1 MVKLKKILT
10 CVLCVALVA
19 SLGGCTTYDNFKH
32 AFIDGGTSDD
42 TQTIKI
48 GVFEP
53 LTGEHK
59 AEGQDEVNGIELA
72 NELYP
77 EVCGK
82 KVELVYADNK
92 SDIYTGQ
99 TAIEEL
105 ISANSPSVILGSY
118 GETLTLIAGKAAKAA
133 EIPAISISSTNPLI
147 TENNP
152 YYFCATYSQTRQGE
166 ALAAF
171 AYNSLE
177 ATKVAAIKIDGDDTA
192 TAAIKRFTNR
202 YKKLSGSSS
211 NVYGTLTLPTDF
223 NDTESYASVIA
234 ELAESGADAVYLALS
249 PSTAIQF
256 MTQAKEAGL
265 TGICYLGTRDWS
277 SEDMTLFIN
286 QNKDVEIAFPS
297 EEGQSSETSVSDEFV
312 TAYKE
317 KYGAGTEPS
326 EAATVAFDAYCLALK
341 AIENAYET
349 MQNTDVDEL
358 VSEAA
363 TEAEGRAAKEELE
376 TALASGIPSGT
387 MIRDALLAIEDFE
400 GASGIINY
408 GGSNEATKSIT
419 VKHFVNGQEV
429 AAYTVE

>member
-1 MVKLKKILT
+1 MVKFKKILT

-32 AFIDGGTSDD
+32 AFIDGGANDD

-59 AEGQDEVNGIELA
+59 AQGQDEVNGIELA

-133 EIPAISISSTNPLI
+133 SIPAISISSTNPLI

-211 NVYGTLTLPTDF
+211 NVYGTLTLPTDS
-223 NDTESYASVIA
+223 NDTNSYASVIA
-234 ELAESGADAVYLALS
+234 ELADSGADAVYLALS

-277 SEDMTLFIN
+277 SDDMTLFIN
-286 QNKDVEIAFPS
+286 QNKDIEIAFPS
-297 EEGQSSETSVSDEFV
+297 EEGQASETSVSDEFV
-312 TAYKE
+312 AAYKE
-317 KYGAGTEPS
+317 KYGVGTEPS

-349 MQNTDVDEL
+349 MQNTDADAL

-363 TEAEGRAAKEELE
+363 TEAEGRAAKEQLE

-400 GASGIINY
+400 GASGVINY

-429 AAYTVE
+429 VAYTVE